1 MSTFQVADSI
11 TDPMHLVWQECS
23 DWWIELIGQAANVAT
38 FDKEIAKNSLPYSD
52 VDAAEWIA
60 ERLRHRISYIDA
72 FDTWYVWDGR
82 VHRPLE
88 NDSFMIMLVKRFA
101 REYRDALTFVQEVY
115 ETEVSALLAAGNNA
129 TSQPVKDLRADYK
142 QGRFREHR
150 TYRTGLHSARANR
163 SLLSQMRS
171 EFNVPTNYFDDDRE
185 WLVLENVVI
194 NLGELRR
201 DKTIT
206 KWYEHSPERKVT
218 RYFKAK
224 YDNTATAPVWTHYLE
239 TSIPDPEVRAFLQ
252 KVTAC
257 AFMAEPKLKVIPNLS
272 GPANSGK
279 SVFLDI
285 FCALSRGGS
294 GYASEP
300 PATALMHVN
309 GQNFEQDK
317 LRGKRFVGV
326 SEPNPN
332 DKLDEG
338 FVKKVSGG
346 DWTETRTLH
355 KASTGWVPQCVM
367 FIASNDPVRFN
378 TRDDALLNR
387 VALVDF
393 PNHFIRKEEA
403 KDGDL
408 VAIEGLEQM
417 LLDEASGILNWLVVG
432 MLMYLR
438 EGLTQPAAVKQN
450 RTEMRTT
457 SSTALRWVQDMKDDE
472 LLFEIEQ
479 DRRPEFT
486 LAQWM
491 SFPDAWESYQKW
503 AFNSNEKF
511 TLTKH
516 NFGRDLDQAFGKRV
530 RSNGAL
536 RIPGLVVSDKW
547 VQLKTGGGFG
557 SFNF

>member
-1 MSTFQVADSI
+1 MSAFQVADSI

-52 VDAAEWIA
+52 VDAAEWVA

-163 SLLSQMRS
+163 SLLAQMRS
-171 EFNVPTNYFDDDRE
+171 EFNVPTNYFDDDRR
-185 WLVLENVVI
+185 WLVIDNGVI
-194 NLGELRR
+194 DLDETRR
-201 DKTIT
+201 EKRVMKIYD
-206 KWYEHSPERKVT
+206 HSPERRVT
-218 RYFKAK
+218 RYLKAK
-224 YDNTATAPVWTHYLE
+224 YDPNAKSPVWNFYLE
-239 TSIPDPEVRAFLQ
+239 TSIPDPEVRRFLQ

-355 KASTGWVPQCVM
+355 KTGTGWIPQCVM

-387 VALVDF
+387 VALIDF
-393 PNHFIRKEEA
+393 PKHFVRREEA
-403 KDGDL
+403 KDGDD
-408 VAIEGLEQM
+408 VAIEGLEGM
-417 LLDEASGILNWLVVG
+417 LLEESSGILLWLING
-432 MLMYLR
+432 MYMYLH
-438 EGLTQPAAVKQN
+438 EGLTQPDAVKQN
-450 RTEMRTT
+450 RTEMRVV
-457 SSTALRWVQDMKDDE
+457 SSTALRWVQDMKDDGY
-472 LLFEIEQ
+472 IEEVPRERQ
-479 DRRPEFT
+479 HEFAASHWLT
-486 LAQWM
+486 
-491 SFPDAWESYQKW
+491 FTDAWESYQKW
-503 AFNSNEKF
+503 AFSSNERF
-511 TLTKH
+511 TLSKH
-516 NFGRDLDQAFGKRV
+516 NFGKDLDQAFGKRK
-530 RSNGAL
+530 RSDSAL
-536 RIPGLVVSDKW
+536 RVPGLVMTPAW
-547 VQLKTGGGFG
+547 EQLRTGGGVG
-557 SFNF
+557 NFNF